1 MYAHSYYLLTEVE
14 ADAVYLSLNE
24 RDAGQWIENVKTG
37 SLSFIQPLQTPRQR
51 RVAMEALDL
60 STQVDVLFELGIP
73 IMQLIERAHIIEL
86 QDVSF
91 RVASVEDLIR
101 LKEQRSDRSQT
112 DEDDIRFLKGLLAED
127 N

>member
-1 MYAHSYYLLTEVE
+1 MTHKELLKLFRSHDIDFVVVGGVALRLYNSPRVTHDIDLAVRTLDLDTIISLMYAHSYYLLTEVE

-60 STQVDVLFELGIP
+60 STQEIG
-73 IMQLIERAHIIEL
+73 RAH
-86 QDVSF
+86 V
-91 RVASVEDLIR
+91 
-101 LKEQRSDRSQT
+101 
-112 DEDDIRFLKGLLAED
+112 
-127 N
+127 